1 MAFINQF
8 PYSDFHELNLDWLIK
23 ITKENNE
30 KVKYLIEEFEK
41 IQVLTEDQINAMIAQ
56 AIEANNIVVY
66 QSINQVRTDLNN
78 RIDQLNTDFSARL
91 VSLDQDITARYKA
104 YTDAQ
109 IALQKIYIDNQDT
122 FYFEQ
127 AKLYSDTNLAKANA
141 YTDNKVLSYTMMIN
155 PITGVYEDVRNVV
168 DDIVSYFHTGD
179 SLTAGE
185 YDALELT
192 ADDYDAYQLTAY
204 DYDFNGKVRLTNP

>member
-23 ITKENNE
+23 ITKANQESITKLE
-30 KVKYLIEEFEK
+30 EEFAQIE
-41 IQVLTEDQINAMIAQ
+41 ILTEEQIQQMINS
-56 AIEANNIVVY
+56 AIAANNVLLYRDIE
-66 QSINQVRTDLNN
+66 QVRIDLTAALN
-78 RIDQLNTDFSARL
+78 QLDI
-91 VSLDQDITARYKA
+91 DITARYKA

-109 IALQKIYIDNQDT
+109 IALQKIYIDNQDA

-127 AKLYSDTNLAKANA
+127 AKNYSDSNLALAKA
-141 YTDNKVLSYTMMIN
+141 YTDNKVINYTMMIN
-155 PITGVYEDVRNVV
+155 PITGVYEDVRDVV
-168 DDIVSYFHTGD
+168 NDIVSYFHTGD

-192 ADDYDAYQLTAY
+192 AQGYDNYQLTAY
-204 DYDFNGKVRLTNP
+204 DYDFNGKVRLV